1 MKKMRNAFDIALL
14 AVGAASA
21 ASHSVT
27 LSSAQWAGDKE
38 LKPGVYKIEI
48 TGDKAVI
55 KAGKTVIDVPATV
68 QTADKKFLHTT
79 FQSVDS
85 KLTEIDLG
93 GTNTKIVFGA
103 PGAGSIAGG
112 K

>member
-1 MKKMRNAFDIALL
+1 MKSMKYAFAVALL

-21 ASHSVT
+21 ASHSVV
-27 LSSAQWAGDKE
+27 LSSTQWAGDKQ
-38 LKPGVYKIEI
+38 LKPGVYKVEI
-48 TGDKAVI
+48 TGDKAVL
-55 KAGKTVIDVPATV
+55 KSGKTVIDVPATV
-68 QTADKKFLHTT
+68 QTADKKFSHTT

-103 PGAGSIAGG
+103 AGAGAAAGG